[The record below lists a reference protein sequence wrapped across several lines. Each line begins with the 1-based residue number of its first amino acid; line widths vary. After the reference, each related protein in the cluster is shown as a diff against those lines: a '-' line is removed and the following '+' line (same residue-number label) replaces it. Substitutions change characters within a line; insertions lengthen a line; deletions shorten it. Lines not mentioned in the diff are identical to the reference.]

1 MTTDTGNGQLWIL
14 LPWALFALA
23 VAIKFWQISNA
34 IRQNSLKGRPSTER
48 FRQRLERLWH
58 NDGPSAR

>member
-14 LPWALFALA
+14 LPWTLFALA

-34 IRQNSLKGRPSTER
+34 IRQNRLNRPSTER
-48 FRQRLERLWH
+48 FRQRLERLWQ
-58 NDGPSAR
+58 NDGPPAR